1 MRSVTFRKEQLVE
14 KIPYRMM
21 QRLPE
26 ELEERGGND
35 VTLELKK
42 KKEVEWRVYVGS
54 GSPDKVCYI
63 ISGSG

>member
-42 KKEVEWRVYVGS
+42 KKRLNGVFM
-54 GSPDKVCYI
+54 
-63 ISGSG
+63 